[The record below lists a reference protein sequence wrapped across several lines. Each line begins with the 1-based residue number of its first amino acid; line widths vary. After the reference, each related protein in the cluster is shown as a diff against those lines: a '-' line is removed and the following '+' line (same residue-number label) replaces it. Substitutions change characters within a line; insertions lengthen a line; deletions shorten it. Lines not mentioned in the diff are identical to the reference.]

1 MPKFFVKQDQIEEN
15 VITLRGDDA
24 FHISRSLR
32 MAKGEHITVCDMQA
46 NEYDCVLLD
55 FLPDAVV
62 AEIFSTRKADTESPV
77 RIYLYQ
83 ALPKGDKLDTVIQK
97 SVECGVHE
105 IALFESERCV
115 VKSKKDAEERK
126 NERRNRIAL
135 EAAKQSGRGYIP
147 LVKGTFSF
155 EEAIKEAVRADL
167 CLFCYEGETEA
178 TLKTV
183 LTSTKAEGKKAESI
197 SSIIGSEGGF
207 SVNEALFARENGA
220 VSVSLGKRILRTET
234 AAPFVLSC
242 LSYVFEM

>member
-1 MPKFFVKQDQIEEN
+1 MPKFFVRQDQIEGT
-15 VITLRGDDA
+15 VISLRGDDA

-46 NEYDCVLLD
+46 NEYDCVLRD
-55 FLPDAVV
+55 FLPDVVV
-62 AEIFSTRKADTESPV
+62 AEILSARKADTESPV
-77 RIYLYQ
+77 RVYLYQ

-135 EAAKQSGRGYIP
+135 EAAKQSGRAYIP
-147 LVKGTFSF
+147 LVKGTLSF
-155 EEAIKEAVRADL
+155 ETAVREAAKADL
-167 CLFCYEGETEA
+167 CLFCYEGETES

-183 LTSTKAEGKKAESI
+183 LASAMTEEKTVESI
-197 SSIIGSEGGF
+197 SVIIGSEGGF
-207 SVNEALFARENGA
+207 SVNEATIARESGA